1 MAYSRRFPFPLSR
14 FPILLSVSF
23 ALSCGGTA
31 SLKPVAAPDPDV
43 ACPGG
48 RLAWNL
54 QINDQRAQRRDS
66 ESLLSLLRDSLSR
79 SLPGCNWA
87 AGPDAPAIVIEIHRF
102 TADQHEYMWDGAV
115 EHQWWNGSRNC
126 PRGGFMK
133 RARMSAIVLTG
144 ILLAA
149 GLRAAGADH
158 VYDLAAI
165 LSGTFKGATPGN
177 DLRLDLRPAPA
188 DLQHQHD

>member
-31 SLKPVAAPDPDV
+31 SLKPVASPDPDV

-54 QINDQRAQRRDS
+54 QINDQRAERRDS
-66 ESLLSLLRDSLSR
+66 DRLLSLLRDSLSR
-79 SLPGCNWA
+79 SLPGCSWA

-102 TADQHEYMWDGAV
+102 AAAQHEYMWDAAAEWTVSARDAAGRTLTEFQAESEITRPNYRGSNNEVEALREVFEKAV
-115 EHQWWNGSRNC
+115 
-126 PRGGFMK
+126 K
-133 RARMSAIVLTG
+133 RTL
-144 ILLAA
+144 A
-149 GLRAAGADH
+149 GLRS
-158 VYDLAAI
+158 V
-165 LSGTFKGATPGN
+165 P
-177 DLRLDLRPAPA
+177 PAP
-188 DLQHQHD
+188 